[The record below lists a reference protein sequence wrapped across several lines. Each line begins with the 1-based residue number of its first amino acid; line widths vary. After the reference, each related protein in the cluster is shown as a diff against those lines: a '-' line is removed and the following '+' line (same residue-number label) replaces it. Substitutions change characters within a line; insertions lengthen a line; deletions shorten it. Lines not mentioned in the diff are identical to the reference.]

1 MSILH
6 NIIDHIRSCLCLV
19 LLMGWISMS
28 AVPATLDEV
37 LPELDRVISE
47 SDYYKRHSEARIDSM
62 VRRMNSVSGRSRIVQ
77 CEDIAKEYSEI
88 NIDSAISYFVR
99 ARALLELAGDSAA
112 VQRLFFESVSL
123 LPVMGVM
130 KESLDSF
137 EAVVPDDIMPENKVY
152 YYKAGHRLLFNVGS
166 FYPAKSLRN
175 KYLEAGMSM
184 TDSLVCNI
192 NQDIPDYKLYRAQL
206 SFMRGDTP
214 TMVSDVHDLME
225 LLPVEDSRYA
235 QAAYMLGMYYDRKEK
250 SDEAA
255 YYLALAAISDIKSG
269 RSCGTSL
276 QALGMVLNKRG
287 DIDRAYLCLTHALA
301 SANESKSMMRAVAAS
316 EALPVIARTFYD
328 QDRSKLT
335 LLTWLL
341 IVIGLA
347 SLVIVGFIIWL
358 RHEMTR
364 LERMKSR
371 LAESNKVKETYI
383 GQFLSLCSIYME
395 KQEEF
400 HKLVSRKIAAG
411 QVEDL
416 YAMVKSG
423 KILDEQERIFYD
435 VFDDVFMHMY
445 PTFIDDVN
453 ALMADD
459 RRIVLSDDGRLNTEL
474 RILAFMRLG
483 IDDSAKV
490 ARFLGLSLNTIY
502 TYRNKLKSRA
512 LRRDEFEA
520 DVMRIGQIE

>member
-1 MSILH
+1 
-6 NIIDHIRSCLCLV
+6 
-19 LLMGWISMS
+19 
-28 AVPATLDEV
+28 
-37 LPELDRVISE
+37 
-47 SDYYKRHSEARIDSM
+47 
-62 VRRMNSVSGRSRIVQ
+62 
-77 CEDIAKEYSEI
+77 
-88 NIDSAISYFVR
+88 
-99 ARALLELAGDSAA
+99 
-112 VQRLFFESVSL
+112 
-123 LPVMGVM
+123 
-130 KESLDSF
+130 
-137 EAVVPDDIMPENKVY
+137 
-152 YYKAGHRLLFNVGS
+152 
-166 FYPAKSLRN
+166 
-175 KYLEAGMSM
+175 
-184 TDSLVCNI
+184 
-192 NQDIPDYKLYRAQL
+192 
-206 SFMRGDTP
+206 
-214 TMVSDVHDLME
+214 
-225 LLPVEDSRYA
+225 
-235 QAAYMLGMYYDRKEK
+235 
-250 SDEAA
+250 
-255 YYLALAAISDIKSG
+255 
-269 RSCGTSL
+269 
-276 QALGMVLNKRG
+276 
-287 DIDRAYLCLTHALA
+287 
-301 SANESKSMMRAVAAS
+301 MMRAVAAS